1 VAIQLAHHLGA
12 TVFTTVGDLED
23 VEYGAW
29 QGLTP
34 AEAEARDPKT
44 LQRFLT
50 APSRM
55 RIPDGETFAEVQWR
69 AVNAIRMLA
78 SRHASQIIA
87 AVAHTEVNRLE
98 AYRFDL
104 ACGGRTRVPSTCSAS
119 MAAPSP

>member
-1 VAIQLAHHLGA
+1 LAQLSSPRWA
-12 TVFTTVGDLED
+12 DLED

-44 LQRFLT
+44 LQLFVT

-87 AVAHTEVNRLE
+87 VVAHTEVNRLE
-98 AYRFDL
+98 AVSIRSGVWD
-104 ACGGRTRVPSTCSAS
+104 RTRVPSTCSVS
-119 MAAPSP
+119 MTAPSP